1 MRINVADISHEVRNL
16 WNTRKLMVPTHS
28 CGVTDLSSTV
38 GSLLV
43 YIVVAENLVDLTI
56 AVSRDDGAADLV
68 LTLP

>member
-1 MRINVADISHEVRNL
+1 MRTNVADISHEVRNL
-16 WNTRKLMVPTHS
+16 WNTRKLMVPTHR
-28 CGVTDLSSTV
+28 CGIADLSSTV

-56 AVSRDDGAADLV
+56 AVSRDDGAAERV